1 MDKKI
6 ELTKEGI
13 VFDAKPDAI
22 PFNYRISYKIS
33 LLCMIIKICCGRRG
47 CSLIKM
53 HIIANAVSDLEHRKK
68 LKKYLKSNIE
78 NEFVVRFEPAVN
90 RALEYAL
97 ADDFIVQ
104 QANGTYK
111 LAEKGKELSSKILE
125 DKAIFLCE
133 KLILEEIH
141 NDFSEE
147 KIRAISERWRYQ
159 DVKN

>member
-6 ELTKEGI
+6 DLTKDGI

-33 LLCMIIKICCGRRG
+33 LLCMIIKLCCGRRG
-47 CSLIKM
+47 CSLIKL
-53 HIIANAVSDLEHRKK
+53 HIIATAISDLEYKQK
-68 LKKYLKSNIE
+68 LEKYLKTHIE
-78 NEFVVRFEPAVN
+78 KEFVVRFEPALN

-97 ADDFIVQ
+97 ADNFIVQ

-111 LAEKGKELSSKILE
+111 LTDKGKELTSKIID
-125 DKAIFLCE
+125 DKTIFTHE
-133 KLILEEIH
+133 KIILEEISS
-141 NDFSEE
+141 DLTEE

>member
-6 ELTKEGI
+6 DLTKDGI

-33 LLCMIIKICCGRRG
+33 LLCMIIKLCCGRRG
-47 CSLIKM
+47 CSLIKL
-53 HIIANAVSDLEHRKK
+53 HIIATAISDLEYKQK
-68 LKKYLKSNIE
+68 LEKYLKTHIE
-78 NEFVVRFEPAVN
+78 KEFVVRFEPALN

-97 ADDFIVQ
+97 TDSFIVQ

-111 LAEKGKELSSKILE
+111 LTDKGKELTSKIIN
-125 DKAIFLCE
+125 DKTIFIHE
-133 KLILEEIH
+133 KIILKEISSDLTEEI
-141 NDFSEE
+141 
-147 KIRAISERWRYQ
+147 IRAISERWRYQ

>member
-6 ELTKEGI
+6 DLTKDGI

-33 LLCMIIKICCGRRG
+33 LLCMIIKVCCGRRG

-53 HIIANAVSDLEHRKK
+53 HIIATAVSDLEYKRK
-68 LKKYLKSNIE
+68 LEKYLKTNID
-78 NEFVVRFEPAVN
+78 NNFVVRFEPAVN

-97 ADDFIVQ
+97 ADEFMIQ
-104 QANGTYK
+104 QANGAYK
-111 LAEKGKELSSKILE
+111 LTDKGKGLTSKILE
-125 DKAIFLCE
+125 DKTIFLHE
-133 KLILEEIH
+133 KSVLEEIH
-141 NDFSEE
+141 NDLTEE
-147 KIRAISERWRYQ
+147 KIRALLERWKYQ

>member
-6 ELTKEGI
+6 DLTKDGI

-22 PFNYRISYKIS
+22 PFNYRISYKVS
-33 LLCMIIKICCGRRG
+33 LLCLIIKLCCGRRG
-47 CSLIKM
+47 CSLIKL
-53 HIIANAVSDLEHRKK
+53 HIIATAVSDLEYKQK
-68 LKKYLKSNIE
+68 LEKYLKTHIE
-78 NEFVVRFEPAVN
+78 NEFVVRFEPALN

-97 ADDFIVQ
+97 ADSFIVQ

-111 LAEKGKELSSKILE
+111 LTDKGKELASKIID
-125 DKAIFLCE
+125 DKTIFIHE
-133 KLILEEIH
+133 KIILEEISS
-141 NDFSEE
+141 DLTEE

>member
-1 MDKKI
+1 MDKRAD
-6 ELTKEGI
+6 LTKDGI

-33 LLCMIIKICCGRRG
+33 LLCMIIKVCCGRRG

-53 HIIANAVSDLEHRKK
+53 HILATAISDLEYKCK
-68 LKKYLKSNIE
+68 LEKYLNTHIAS
-78 NEFVVRFEPAVN
+78 EFVVRFEPAVN

-97 ADDFIVQ
+97 VDGFIVQ

-111 LAEKGKELSSKILE
+111 LTDKGKELTRKILDDE
-125 DKAIFLCE
+125 TIFIHE
-133 KLILEEIH
+133 KSVLEGIH
-141 NDFSEE
+141 NDLTEE
-147 KIRAISERWRYQ
+147 KIRAISERWKYQ